1 MTIEHFR
8 GEDETEYITNEH
20 DYSYDSPKLYR

>member
-8 GEDETEYITNEH
+8 GEDETEYITNEP